1 MCWNEE
7 KTKDVLSMVT
17 VGTEVIKA
25 LGKFESQDDNS
36 DRIQCE

>member
-1 MCWNEE
+1 
-7 KTKDVLSMVT
+7 MVT

-36 DRIQCE
+36 DRIQREQ